1 MNTSFQLFQ
10 LQEIDSASD
19 NAKNRII
26 EIDRLISND
35 ESTLRA
41 KAEYDEHV
49 KVLKKMR
56 QQFESLNAELESKK
70 NKKTQSETNLYGGKI
85 SNPKELQ
92 DLQKEIVYLTAS
104 ISRME
109 DELLQKLIDLE
120 NSEAKTK
127 LAEEKLKR
135 TLSDFETKKARLIGE
150 KNQLKNM
157 IKVQQEKRK
166 SIIGQIE
173 PDIYTIYEGIRSAKN
188 GIAVAQLI
196 DDACS
201 ACGAFLTAS
210 QRQQVRSP
218 SKLFYCPS
226 CGRIIYGS

>member
-49 KVLKKMR
+49 KVLKKIR

-70 NKKTQSETNLYGGKI
+70 NKKTQSESNLYGGKI

-166 SIIGQIE
+166 SIISQIE

>member
-1 MNTSFQLFQ
+1 
-10 LQEIDSASD
+10 
-19 NAKNRII
+19 
-26 EIDRLISND
+26 
-35 ESTLRA
+35 
-41 KAEYDEHV
+41 
-49 KVLKKMR
+49 
-56 QQFESLNAELESKK
+56 
-70 NKKTQSETNLYGGKI
+70 
-85 SNPKELQ
+85 
-92 DLQKEIVYLTAS
+92 
-104 ISRME
+104 ME